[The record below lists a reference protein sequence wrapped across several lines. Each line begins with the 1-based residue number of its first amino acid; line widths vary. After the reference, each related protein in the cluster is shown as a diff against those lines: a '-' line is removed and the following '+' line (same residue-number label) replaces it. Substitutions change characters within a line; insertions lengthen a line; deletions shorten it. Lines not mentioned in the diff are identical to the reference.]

1 MVLIGVQIAQVLT
14 VLIAAACVLLCL
26 LPLLARTS
34 QPRAKRVMLQP
45 IDARP
50 FVRRASGRS
59 LSTDPTLLPSRDPP
73 DFPSSRSQ
81 RRPGRID
88 PR

>member
-26 LPLLARTS
+26 LPLLARAGR
-34 QPRAKRVMLQP
+34 PRAKRALQP
-45 IDARP
+45 IDTRP
-50 FVRRASGRS
+50 FVRRATGRS
-59 LSTDPTLLPSRDPP
+59 LSTDMTLLPSRDPP
-73 DFPSSRSQ
+73 DFPSSRSH